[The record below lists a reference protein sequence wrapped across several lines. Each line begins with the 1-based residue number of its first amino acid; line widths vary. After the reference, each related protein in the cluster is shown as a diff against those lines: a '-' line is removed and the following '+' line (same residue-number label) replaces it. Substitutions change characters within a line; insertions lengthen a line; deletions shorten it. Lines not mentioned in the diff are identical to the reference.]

1 MNDKPF
7 SVLAMLTLCALMGA
21 SMATGAQTLVSL
33 YHMARHQ
40 DRQFLAAQASLD
52 AMREKPLQARAGLLP
67 TVNLTAN
74 QTGQNGQ
81 TASKCA
87 VLGMDAAT
95 HPTAAALGKLDRT

>member
-1 MNDKPF
+1 
-7 SVLAMLTLCALMGA
+7 MLTLCALMGA

-81 TASKCA
+81 TAFDNA
-87 VLGMDAAT
+87 PFV
-95 HPTAAALGKLDRT
+95 DRNRIRS